1 MKLIVTALLSLFL
14 FACSNNNSK
23 PETTTPE
30 LLEQAPINPVQLM
43 PKEMEDYYK
52 ALLPRIDD
60 MEMQFVIWDSNTM
73 WYDDKAIVP
82 GYQDSQGDP
91 EGMRPNTIDR
101 SLIDTAVPGGHA
113 KLFSTTTSGRFN
125 FPFGTGGADRS
136 INFKKVNFWSL
147 PDLPVVYWKMPFS
160 RWRWLFPKGTIFGE
174 VMLIKFP
181 DGTEFIFEVRTRKRL
196 EDSWESK
203 TFRPFPTAKRL
214 ADDIKKWRPDWNE
227 SHLKA
232 VVEHLEKSGGFS
244 PATLETRNFQGTFD
258 KVTGYLDVLPVFND
272 LGLVKQLLMATSFE
286 LVTEPWKKD
295 GDKEVYALSAG
306 DLASIVPINY
316 DSGLL
321 PMTNES
327 CDRCHKDAG
336 RQIGDFQPNLILYGE
351 LWGEDQIFSWHPF
364 ENSMFVDAN
373 GRVKN
378 FNNDNRR
385 LRQDFKDGNLVVPYD
400 SKVHVAPN
408 YKEIPKSW
416 SYRPI

>member
-136 INFKKVNFWSL
+136 INFKKVNRNEIKH
-147 PDLPVVYWKMPFS
+147 KM
-160 RWRWLFPKGTIFGE
+160 
-174 VMLIKFP
+174 
-181 DGTEFIFEVRTRKRL
+181 
-196 EDSWESK
+196 SK
-203 TFRPFPTAKRL
+203 
-214 ADDIKKWRPDWNE
+214 
-227 SHLKA
+227 
-232 VVEHLEKSGGFS
+232 
-244 PATLETRNFQGTFD
+244 
-258 KVTGYLDVLPVFND
+258 
-272 LGLVKQLLMATSFE
+272 M
-286 LVTEPWKKD
+286 
-295 GDKEVYALSAG
+295 
-306 DLASIVPINY
+306 IV
-316 DSGLL
+316 
-321 PMTNES
+321 
-327 CDRCHKDAG
+327 
-336 RQIGDFQPNLILYGE
+336 
-351 LWGEDQIFSWHPF
+351 
-364 ENSMFVDAN
+364 
-373 GRVKN
+373 
-378 FNNDNRR
+378 
-385 LRQDFKDGNLVVPYD
+385 
-400 SKVHVAPN
+400 
-408 YKEIPKSW
+408 
-416 SYRPI
+416 